1 MINLDELLVQARR
14 IAEHR
19 RADAEKDIRKTYKQI
34 SKELQHFLSDTYVRL
49 SKDGK
54 LTWDVM
60 QQNNEYARFLEEI
73 TQLVDVATPQTQK
86 VVEQLVDDMYKAS
99 YQAMMDGVKKASG
112 MPNALNSEFANAKI
126 QPQQIKAA
134 VDNPV
139 SGLTLSDTLEKH
151 RKDIIFEIKRQIGVG
166 LQNGDSYPT
175 MAKRIARS
183 LDGDY
188 RKAVRIVRTEAH
200 RVQEKGNLDAAS
212 DVDSALQREQSGMR
226 MAKTWRTRKD
236 ERVRPQHRV
245 KTAHGWKTK
254 ISGKANHVKMENVT
268 VLQDELFDLGDG
280 VKASAPGQSG
290 SAANDINC
298 RCYLSYALMTDAEF
312 FKKTGRH
319 FTVTSAGKDD
329 IIEPYNGK
337 RLLVNIQLFAEKDIR
352 RQSSASLQ
360 RAVRSYQKQIEAHK
374 DKLAHPE
381 QYIDGWEERDP
392 RYKAGLK
399 RHWQKEIRNFQQSI
413 EDRVQELKQRG
424 DYDG

>member
-151 RKDIIFEIKRQIGVG
+151 RKISFTKLKGKSALDYKTETAIRRWRNESRGPSMETIGKRCESSEQ
-166 LQNGDSYPT
+166 
-175 MAKRIARS
+175 KRTV
-183 LDGDY
+183 Y
-188 RKAVRIVRTEAH
+188 RKKEIWMPHQMWIALCSVSNPECAWPKRGEPVKTNACGHNTALRRHTDGRQKLA
-200 RVQEKGNLDAAS
+200 EKQIMS
-212 DVDSALQREQSGMR
+212 
-226 MAKTWRTRKD
+226 KWRT
-236 ERVRPQHRV
+236 
-245 KTAHGWKTK
+245 
-254 ISGKANHVKMENVT
+254 
-268 VLQDELFDLGDG
+268 
-280 VKASAPGQSG
+280 
-290 SAANDINC
+290 
-298 RCYLSYALMTDAEF
+298 
-312 FKKTGRH
+312 
-319 FTVTSAGKDD
+319 
-329 IIEPYNGK
+329 
-337 RLLVNIQLFAEKDIR
+337 
-352 RQSSASLQ
+352 
-360 RAVRSYQKQIEAHK
+360 
-374 DKLAHPE
+374 
-381 QYIDGWEERDP
+381 
-392 RYKAGLK
+392 
-399 RHWQKEIRNFQQSI
+399 
-413 EDRVQELKQRG
+413 
-424 DYDG
+424 